1 MLKAITLIGVG
12 GAIGSIA
19 RYLIT
24 NATEVRFA
32 PSTFPYGT
40 LLVNVTGCFAIGLI
54 YALSGKLNL
63 SPEWRGFLATGIC
76 GGYTTF
82 SAFSYQSISLMREGH
97 TVQFFTYIFTSVF
110 IGMVATLIPI
120 LVVDRLS

>member
-1 MLKAITLIGVG
+1 MLKSITLIGLG
-12 GAIGSIA
+12 GAIGSIF
-19 RYLIT
+19 RYLINNLVET
-24 NATEVRFA
+24 RFV

-40 LLVNVTGCFAIGLI
+40 LIVNVTGCFAIGLI
-54 YALSGKLNL
+54 YALTGKLNI

-97 TVQFFTYIFTSVF
+97 TVQFFTYLFSSVL
-110 IGMVATLIPI
+110 IGLIATLIPI
-120 LVVDRLS
+120 IVMEKLS

>member
-24 NATEVRFA
+24 NATEARFA

-40 LLVNVTGCFAIGLI
+40 LLVNITGCFVIGLI

-97 TVQFFTYIFTSVF
+97 TVQFFTYVFTSVF
-110 IGMVATLIPI
+110 IGLVATLIPI
-120 LVVDRLS
+120 LVVDKLS

>member
-1 MLKAITLIGVG
+1 MLKAITLIGLG

-24 NATEVRFA
+24 NLAEARFA

-110 IGMVATLIPI
+110 IGLVATLIPI